1 MEGWAARDQLETVL
15 RKAKKGRFVS
25 ETLAIRT
32 PLATWLSPKRRMI
45 VIGDAAHAALPS
57 SGQGGTQAIE
67 DAATLAICL
76 ELAGKEDVALA
87 LSVTEKLRYYI

>member
-1 MEGWAARDQLETVL
+1 
-15 RKAKKGRFVS
+15 
-25 ETLAIRT
+25 
-32 PLATWLSPKRRMI
+32 MI

-76 ELAGKEDVALA
+76 ELTGKKDVALA
-87 LSVTEKLRYYI
+87 LSVTEKLRYHI